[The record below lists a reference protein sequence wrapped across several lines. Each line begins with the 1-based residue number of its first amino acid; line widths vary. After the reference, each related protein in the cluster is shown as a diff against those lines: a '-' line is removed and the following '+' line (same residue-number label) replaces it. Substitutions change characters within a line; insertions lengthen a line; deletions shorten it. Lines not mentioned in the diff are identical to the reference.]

1 MEVLNMKKNEK
12 QAMRSVCSTRMK
24 KQIFIKHYRTG
35 AERKKFGMIAVDYTL
50 TLFHLPFLNKK

>member
-1 MEVLNMKKNEK
+1 MKKNEK